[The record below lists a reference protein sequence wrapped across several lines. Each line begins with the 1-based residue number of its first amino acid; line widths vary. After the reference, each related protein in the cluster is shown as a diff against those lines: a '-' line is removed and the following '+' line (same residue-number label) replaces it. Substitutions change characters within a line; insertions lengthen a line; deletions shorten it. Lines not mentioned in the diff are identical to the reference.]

1 MKHPDVQALVY
12 SAFPKLRH
20 CRYLLLRVVDADQAR
35 DWLRRALD
43 LNLVKG
49 GDELGDKV
57 RFNESL
63 SMAFTYAGLRVL
75 QPDLEAE
82 AEFPFPSAFQEGMT
96 EPARSAALGDHHVDS
111 WRWADRD
118 SGAHKAVH
126 VLLAHFRDHPF
137 ATGVG
142 AGAGILAPA
151 ALQANG
157 FAVVEQVDTCPSFI
171 QHEAQGARIYE
182 PFGFRDGL
190 SQPFLREASRGT
202 AADKQR
208 RLLVGDELHE
218 DTVVADGEFI
228 LGLPNEYGEPAY
240 APNAPRWPLRSQR
253 PPRGRHFGSH
263 GSYLAVR
270 HIRQHADVFH
280 AYDAAHPA
288 DDAGAPRAVEKMV
301 GRRFDG
307 RPLVTCPNVPPDADA
322 FRYRVD
328 DAEGFQC
335 PLGSHVRRGNPRD
348 TLAWDVESGRASA
361 KLHRLIRRAR
371 VYTEGC
377 AQAVYGRCGQHAG
390 RGAHVEG
397 ANSSHAGPGGCGRGL
412 FFIALNADFDR
423 QFEFVQQRWVG
434 NPRFADLANEND
446 PLMGG
451 TGRPDFTAQ
460 SVSGG
465 QRFTRIPPFTQ
476 LLGGGYFFLPGLA
489 ALRFV
494 AEPP

>member
-12 SAFPKLRH
+12 SAFAQLRH
-20 CRYLLLRVVDADQAR
+20 CRYLLLRVNDAARAR
-35 DWLRRALD
+35 DWLRRTLD
-43 LNLVKG
+43 LNLVKS
-49 GDELGDKV
+49 GDELNREKP
-57 RFNESL
+57 FAESL
-63 SMAFTYAGLRVL
+63 SIAFTYAGLRAL
-75 QPDLEAE
+75 QPDLVTEV
-82 AEFPFPSAFQEGMT
+82 EFPFPSAFQAGMT
-96 EPARSAALGDHHVDS
+96 EPARSAALGDPHVDA

-126 VLLAHFRDHPF
+126 VLLAHFRDRPF
-137 ATGVG
+137 AAG
-142 AGAGILAPA
+142 AGAGILSTA
-151 ALQANG
+151 ALQAG
-157 FAVVEQVDTCPSFI
+157 GLAVVEQVDTCPSFI
-171 QHEAQGARIYE
+171 QHGPKDVRIYE

-190 SQPFLREASRGT
+190 SQPILREASRGT
-202 AADKQR
+202 AADQQR

-240 APNAPRWPLRSQR
+240 APDAPRWPLRSQL
-253 PPRGRHFGSH
+253 PPRGRRFGSH

-270 HIRQHADVFH
+270 HIRQNADVFH
-280 AYDAAHPA
+280 DYDAAHPGGV
-288 DDAGAPRAVEKMV
+288 AGAPRAVEKMV

-307 RPLVTCPNVPPDADA
+307 RPLVTCPRPAPDPDA
-322 FRYRVD
+322 FRYRVE

-371 VYTEGC
+371 VYTDGC
-377 AQAVYGRCGQHAG
+377 TQAVHGRCGQHEG
-390 RGAHVEG
+390 RGVHEEG
-397 ANSSHAGPGGCGRGL
+397 ADSPHAGPGGCGRGL
-412 FFIALNADFDR
+412 FFIALNADLDR

-446 PLMGG
+446 PIMGG

-465 QRFTRIPPFTQ
+465 QRFTRIPAFTQ

-489 ALRFV
+489 ALRFL
-494 AEPP
+494 AEP